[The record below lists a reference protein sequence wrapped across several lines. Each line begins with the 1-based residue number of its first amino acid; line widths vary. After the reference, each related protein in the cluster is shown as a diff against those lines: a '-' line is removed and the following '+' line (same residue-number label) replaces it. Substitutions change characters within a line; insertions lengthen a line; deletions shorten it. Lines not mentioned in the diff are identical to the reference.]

1 MCAGYVG
8 LPWLGR
14 YVCRVRGITMARKV
28 RVQGTW
34 DYHG

>member
-8 LPWLGR
+8 LSLLGR
-14 YVCRVRGITMARKV
+14 YVCRVRGIIMARKV
-28 RVQGTW
+28 CVQGTW